1 VTLWVDHAWVLC
13 LLGLCLPALFGRDA
27 TWNTVSSLMAV
38 PEDRW
43 SVWLDRGLRLVA
55 AGVVAVIVL
64 GLAGLHRGASEVARI
79 GHGAHVVLVLD
90 RSLSMDEGFART
102 GEKARTTKTK
112 AAASLIEAFFAKR
125 TQDSFGLVAFSTN
138 PILVMPLTEHRAAM
152 AGAMAAMAQK
162 GLANTDIGAGL
173 EMALGLFARDDPHSA
188 RVILFVSDGAGRI
201 PAATQA
207 RIRIEALTERVH
219 IYYLYLRSGDAPALA
234 ADLAGSNDPTTPASL
249 DAFFRSLD
257 IAYRGFEASDPGA
270 VEAATR
276 AIGQL
281 ETRPVT
287 YHETMPRIDERGL
300 CYGLACAGLLIL
312 LLARLAERGFII
324 AGEG

>member
-1 VTLWVDHAWVLC
+1 VTVSVDHVWVLC
-13 LLGLCLPALFGRDA
+13 LLALCLPALLGRDA
-27 TWNTVSSLMAV
+27 RWRAVSSLMTV
-38 PEDRW
+38 PEDPA
-43 SVWLDRGLRLVA
+43 SLWLDRGLRLIA
-55 AGVVAVIVL
+55 AGVIAAIVL
-64 GLAGLHRGASEVARI
+64 GLAGLHRGANEVERV

-102 GEKARTTKTK
+102 GEKARMTKT
-112 AAASLIEAFFAKR
+112 AAAAQLIEAFFAKR

-173 EMALGLFARDDPHSA
+173 EMALAMLARDDPQSA

-201 PAATQA
+201 PDAMQA
-207 RIRIEALTERVH
+207 RLRMQALTERIH
-219 IYYLYLRSGDAPALA
+219 LYYLYLRSGDAPALA
-234 ADLAGSNDPTTPASL
+234 ADLAGNNDPTTPASL

-257 IAYRGFEASDPGA
+257 VQYRGYEANDPGA
-270 VEAATR
+270 VKAATE
-276 AIGQL
+276 AIGAL

-287 YHETMPRIDERGL
+287 YHEMTPRVDEQGL
-300 CYGLACAGLLIL
+300 CYGLACLGLLAL
-312 LLARLAERGFII
+312 LLARLAERGFVA
-324 AGEG
+324 AGQR